1 MIIDALPHGNII
13 QSVRLNIAV
22 FQETVDAGI
31 QRCLLDLVFSL
42 GDFGNGLGD
51 LIAIGIFGKKGAEN
65 NRLVVASDDVAAD
78 GQ

>member
-65 NRLVVASDDVAAD
+65 NRVVVASDDVATD